1 MTSTVLSPGK
11 LGKLKTRK
19 ASDDRSLPSVV
30 IYGGSGTGKTT
41 LAASA
46 CEVPEMQPVISLN
59 IENGTQS
66 VKDLYPDM
74 EVVDIN
80 HFQELQEA
88 YDALYDGMDRDSLTC
103 AGYKTVILDNI
114 TEGQSK
120 GMEHLFK
127 DSNLRPKGGISF
139 TEFVSATF
147 ANGGWNHSTTQMQ
160 KLIRAFKEL
169 PCNVIFVAWEMDFN
183 KGTEGAPTLWTP
195 AFTHTLAG
203 NAPGLVNDVYRLYF
217 DRDGDRALQTNRT
230 RNVVAKDRT
239 RKLPFQ
245 LKNPTMRQIHDYW
258 TGTLVKSPE
267 DDLQQSNNGL
277 KRKK

>member
-1 MTSTVLSPGK
+1 MTSSVLKPGQ

-46 CEVPEMQPVISLN
+46 MEVPEMQPVISLN

-66 VKDLYPDM
+66 VRFKYPDL
-74 EVVDIN
+74 EVADIN
-80 HFQELQEA
+80 HFLELQDA
-88 YDALYDGMDRDSLTC
+88 YDALYDGMDRETQTC

-114 TEGQSK
+114 TEGQQK
-120 GMEHLFK
+120 GMEHIFK
-127 DSNLRPKGGISF
+127 ADNMRKGGISF
-139 TEFVSATF
+139 TEFVMASF
-147 ANGGWNHSTTQMQ
+147 QNGGWNRSSEQMR

-169 PCNVIFVAWEMDFN
+169 PCNIIFVAWEMDFN
-183 KGTEGAPTLWTP
+183 KGTDGAPTLWTP

-239 RKLPFQ
+239 TRLPFQ
-245 LKNPTMRQIHDYW
+245 MKNPTMRQIYDYW
-258 TGTLVKSPE
+258 SGTLVKSPE
-267 DDLQQSNNGL
+267 DDAPKSNTL
-277 KRKK
+277 TRKK